1 VGKVGTVGV
10 RVDPQAG
17 IAVAQ
22 LTGDPQTAG
31 FGQTMMSLL
40 KAQPYIREKKIDERK

>member
-10 RVDPQAG
+10 RVEAQAT
-17 IAVAQ
+17 IVVAQ

-31 FGQTMMSLL
+31 FGQTMMSFL
-40 KAQPYIREKKIDERK
+40 KAQP